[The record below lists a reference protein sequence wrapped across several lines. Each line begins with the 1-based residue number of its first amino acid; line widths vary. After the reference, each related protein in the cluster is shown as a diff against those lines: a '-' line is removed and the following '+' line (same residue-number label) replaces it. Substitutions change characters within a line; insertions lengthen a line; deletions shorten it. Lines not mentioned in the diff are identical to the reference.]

1 MFTLF
6 KTLSYNLTL
15 ISSLFADGI
24 QELFFRSL
32 NYEKTSPSNNF
43 VSVTLSVKME
53 SSDKVIDIYNQAYQI
68 KGIIAI

>member
-24 QELFFRSL
+24 QEEVGEGLFCEAFGTGV
-32 NYEKTSPSNNF
+32 KTYFDF
-43 VSVTLSVKME
+43 VFIGYSVVFGGLPITHTC
-53 SSDKVIDIYNQAYQI
+53 
-68 KGIIAI
+68 